1 MQRRDFIKRTTALA
15 AVATLIG
22 QPESASAE
30 NQTVNFP
37 EAEYDLI
44 ILMATPAGI
53 MAAIAAARMGKKS
66 LILERTSHI
75 GGLPANGLGATDI
88 ETRGATAG
96 LFAEFTSRIAAYY
109 TKTYGPDSKQVKDC
123 SSGFHFE
130 PSVAERIFQ
139 EMLMEQKG
147 ITVLLNHQFDVAPE
161 NLIWDSTNTF
171 IKGIYVLNRFT
182 GQKLSFT
189 GKVFL
194 DCSYEGDLID
204 AAGIEFYAGREDKS
218 LYNEI
223 AAGRVYRHWKGDF
236 GIGTTGQGDNAI
248 QAYNYR
254 LCLTNNP
261 ANRVAITRPDNFD
274 PREFESLVDDILTGR
289 HTGVQLKDISEAD
302 LAKNRENTLKTG
314 VLPDVPG
321 VPKGLWRIV
330 NRVGVPNGK
339 SDSNNQHYAFIST
352 DLPEENW
359 PWPTLGWEWR
369 DRFAKRLRDYTL
381 GLLFFAQNDPR
392 LPEAFKKEIREWGLS
407 ADEYTDNGNFPRQV
421 YVREGRRMKGRYLF
435 KAQDALPFNGGERPE
450 IHKDSITASHYSLD
464 SHACR
469 KREPNR
475 IHLEGFFNIKTKP
488 YTVPYRVM
496 VPQHKVANLLAPVPV
511 SGTHVGFSTLRME
524 PCWMALGQAAGIA
537 SALALNSQKEVGSIS
552 TLDLQDELLNQKAVL
567 VYLEDLPF
575 TDPDHKAFQKAAIAG
590 LFPQFKVNPDAPVSD
605 ETLKAWRKL
614 TGKKLPKGDG
624 LTPRMVVKAWFA

>member
-1 MQRRDFIKRTTALA
+1 MLRRDFIKRTSALA
-15 AVATLIG
+15 AASALIG
-22 QPESASAE
+22 KSQLEAANNQSISYHDAE
-30 NQTVNFP
+30 F
-37 EAEYDLI
+37 DLV

-53 MAAIAAARMGKKS
+53 MAAIAAARLGKKS

-75 GGLPANGLGATDI
+75 GGLPANGLGATDL

-96 LFAEFTSRIAAYY
+96 LYAEFAARIAAYY
-109 TKTYGPDSKQVKDC
+109 AKTYGAESKQVKDC

-139 EMLMEQKG
+139 DMLNEHQG
-147 ITVLLNHQFDVAPE
+147 ISVFLNHQFDAAPE
-161 NLIWDSTNTF
+161 NLIWDNAKGL
-171 IKGIYVLNRFT
+171 IKGISVTNRLT
-182 GQKLSFT
+182 GEKKEFT

-204 AAGIEFYAGREDKS
+204 AAGIEFYVGREDKS

-223 AAGRVYRHWKGDF
+223 GAGRVYRYWKGDF
-236 GIGTTGQGDNAI
+236 GLGTTGQGDNAI

-261 ANRVAITRPDNFD
+261 ANRVPITRPDNFD
-274 PREFESLVDDILTGR
+274 PREYESLIDDVLTGR
-289 HTGVQLKDISEAD
+289 HTGVQLKDISEAE
-302 LAKNRENTLKTG
+302 LAKNKENTLKSGT
-314 VLPDVPG
+314 LPDVPG

-369 DRFAKRLRDYTL
+369 DKFAQRLKDYTL

-392 LPEAFKKEIREWGLS
+392 LPEVFKKEIREWGLA
-407 ADEYTDNGNFPRQV
+407 ADEYTDNNNFPRQV
-421 YVREGRRMKGRYLF
+421 YVREGRRMKGLYLF
-435 KAQDALPFNGGERPE
+435 KAQDALPFRNNERPE

-475 IHLEGFFNIKTKP
+475 VHLEGFFNIKTKP
-488 YTVPYRVM
+488 YTVPFRVM
-496 VPQHKVANLLAPVPV
+496 VPQAKVGNLLAPVPV

-524 PCWMALGQAAGIA
+524 PCWMAMGQAAGIA
-537 SALALNSQKEVGSIS
+537 SALAIKSNTEVGSVN
-552 TLDLQDELLNQKAVL
+552 TTELQEELLNQNAVL
-567 VYLEDLPF
+567 VYIEDLPYS
-575 TDPDHKAFQKAAIAG
+575 DPDHKAFQKAALAG
-590 LFPQFKVNPDAPVSD
+590 LFTQFKVNPDARVPD
-605 ETLKAWRKL
+605 ETLKSWKRL
-614 TGKKLPKGDG
+614 TGKKPPKGET
-624 LTPRMVVKAWFA
+624 LTTRAIIRAWFA